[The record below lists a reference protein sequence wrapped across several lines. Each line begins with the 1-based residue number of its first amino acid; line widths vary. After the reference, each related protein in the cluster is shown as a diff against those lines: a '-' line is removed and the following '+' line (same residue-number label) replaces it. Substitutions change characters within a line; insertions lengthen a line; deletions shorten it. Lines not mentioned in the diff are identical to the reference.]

1 MEDAL
6 AVDSITMSL
15 PCELLRGCLKSPGV
29 MEAWEG
35 LSTDGTDN
43 LYIKTNMRTVD
54 NTVTFVMSGVSVIY
68 AKRSIRFAI
77 SEAKKVECFFEGQ
90 EKREEGNKKCT
101 QLIEDCHEFVNDKL
115 DNENVLKHENV
126 SFKQVT
132 DDMMHS
138 PTENIHN
145 FLPLSSDHNC
155 KVLTPADLPET
166 EAAKPR
172 PKKRGRKPKKKISE
186 SNEERGSSSILQSPQ
201 HTLETQEGKKRY
213 SLRGVKLSSA
223 VMEAVRGKINVEDED
238 ADDLE
243 EEDDSEDYVAFKGDD
258 SEPTVVMENFEGD
271 SLVHAKEK
279 SNGESQTV
287 DDGTEQASDVENSK
301 LKWQASR
308 PSIYRQKK
316 KSNLRG
322 SLKMLKKFK
331 DSCLAKE
338 KSVERKKIL
347 AAMGNVYSKERRK
360 RNVQK
365 TAVCKYCEKRFCD
378 FTGVDTH
385 VKKFHM
391 NEKDIEEYLQE
402 LVPLKQVTCSAC
414 NMTFASRSQFQ
425 IHEDREH
432 SQTMSRCTICGKV
445 FKNLQFLRNHI
456 RMIHLNDET
465 HLCHLCSSV
474 FKQAITLK
482 QHIEEVHEQK
492 RNVTCKECGK
502 TFYRQAQL
510 NRHSRIHDTDGKKI
524 VCQVCGRQFN
534 FECNFQRHVR
544 VVHAPRTEKFHC
556 SYCGKGF
563 NQKGTMH
570 AHVLKIHF
578 NLCPFTCSI
587 CKVKFMRSKQI
598 EEHMAHVHN
607 DVDFKVV
614 NPREKS
620 CKYNKQNEELFSCP
634 YCQDGFCYKAQLVE
648 HVQTSHSNIFPYQ
661 CEYCKHGFFEKVFLA
676 RHLAKAHD
684 IVPETGD
691 LQLVEV
697 HSADKHMTVIP
708 VNQAVDMIDIDKS
721 SDINNDLQDAVLTV
735 VPSEHGHTEMDA
747 MSQEEDISTAASVLV
762 EISNEDNTIH
772 YVIQGGENMDM
783 ESSNAVVHDIASLL
797 LAAEQSLQENSG
809 SVTLT
814 TVDGSN
820 AVAMETSE
828 VMDAET
834 PSVITI
840 TNRASE
846 EMGLDAAE
854 HASNQVAVDSNME
867 EITVIMKE

>member
-1 MEDAL
+1 MDDTL

-15 PCELLRGCLKSPGV
+15 PCELLRGCLKSSG
-29 MEAWEG
+29 EIEEWEG
-35 LSTDGTDN
+35 HSIDGTDKM
-43 LYIKTNMRTVD
+43 YIRTNMKTQD
-54 NTVTFVMSGVSVIY
+54 NTITFTMSGISVIY

-77 SEAKKVECFFEGQ
+77 SEAKKVECFSEGLGKKQ
-90 EKREEGNKKCT
+90 KDVEKCT
-101 QLIEDCHEFVNDKL
+101 ELMKDGHEVDDGKL
-115 DNENVLKHENV
+115 NNEIILKTESV
-126 SFKQVT
+126 SSEQGT
-132 DDMMHS
+132 DDLTC
-138 PTENIHN
+138 PTENMHKN
-145 FLPLSSDHNC
+145 LPSSSGHDSQ
-155 KVLTPADLPET
+155 VTMTPLNLPEI
-166 EAAKPR
+166 EAEKPK
-172 PKKRGRKPKKKISE
+172 PKKRGRKPKRKISE
-186 SNEERGSSSILQSPQ
+186 VVNEEKGNSIILPGFQ
-201 HTLETQEGKKRY
+201 HPHETELGKKRY
-213 SLRGVKLSSA
+213 GLRGVKLSSA
-223 VMEAVRGKINVEDED
+223 VMEAVRGKINIEDED
-238 ADDLE
+238 DDDDLE
-243 EEDDSEDYVAFKGDD
+243 EEDDSEDYVAFKGDN
-258 SEPTVVMENFEGD
+258 SEATVVENIQGD
-271 SLVHAKEK
+271 SLDLAHETK
-279 SNGESQTV
+279 NGEVQTV
-287 DDGTEQASDVENSK
+287 DGTEQASDVENSK
-301 LKWQASR
+301 LKCQTPR
-308 PSIYRQKK
+308 HLIYRQKK

-365 TAVCKYCEKRFCD
+365 TAVCKYCGKRFCD

-402 LVPLKQVTCSAC
+402 LVPLKQVTCSTC
-414 NMTFASRSQFQ
+414 NVTFANRSQFQ

-432 SQTMSRCTICGKV
+432 SQTMSQCTICGKV

-456 RMIHLNDET
+456 RMIHLNDES

-502 TFYRQAQL
+502 MFYRQAQL
-510 NRHSRIHDTDGKKI
+510 NRHSRIHDINGKKI
-524 VCQVCGRQFN
+524 VCQVCGKQFN

-578 NLCPFTCSI
+578 NLYPFTCSI
-587 CKVKFMRSKQI
+587 CQVKFMRSKQL

-620 CKYNKQNEELFSCP
+620 CKYNKPNEELFSCP
-634 YCQDGFCYKAQLVE
+634 YCQDCFCYKAQLVE

-684 IVPETGD
+684 MVPETSD

-697 HSADKHMTVIP
+697 HSTDKQMTVIP
-708 VNQAVDMIDIDKS
+708 VNQAVNVIDIDKKS

-735 VPSEHGHTEMDA
+735 VPSEHGNIEIDA
-747 MSQEEDISTAASVLV
+747 VSQEEDISTAASVLV

-772 YVIQGGENMDM
+772 YVIQGGENIDM

-820 AVAMETSE
+820 AVAMETSNA
-828 VMDAET
+828 MDAET

-840 TNRASE
+840 TNSANE
-846 EMGLDAAE
+846 EMGLDAPEDA
-854 HASNQVAVDSNME
+854 
-867 EITVIMKE
+867 

>member
-1 MEDAL
+1 MEDTL

-15 PCELLRGCLKSPGV
+15 PCELLRGCLQSSG
-29 MEAWEG
+29 ETEEWEG
-35 LSTDGTDN
+35 HSTDGTDKT
-43 LYIKTNMRTVD
+43 YIKTNRRTMD
-54 NTVTFVMSGVSVIY
+54 NTITFTMSGVSVIY

-77 SEAKKVECFFEGQ
+77 REAKKLGYFPERMEKKLKEFE
-90 EKREEGNKKCT
+90 KSPALVK
-101 QLIEDCHEFVNDKL
+101 DSHETDGGKL
-115 DNENVLKHENV
+115 NSEILHKTESISSEQPTGSLTCPDENVHNTPSSSGQDRE
-126 SFKQVT
+126 QTVT
-132 DDMMHS
+132 
-138 PTENIHN
+138 PPN
-145 FLPLSSDHNC
+145 
-155 KVLTPADLPET
+155 LPEI
-166 EAAKPR
+166 EAEKPK
-172 PKKRGRKPKKKISE
+172 PKKRGRKPKRKFSE
-186 SNEERGSSSILQSPQ
+186 VVNEEKGNSIILPCFQQS
-201 HTLETQEGKKRY
+201 HETELGKKRY
-213 SLRGVKLSSA
+213 GLRGVKLSSA
-223 VMEAVRGKINVEDED
+223 VMEAVRGKINIEDED
-238 ADDLE
+238 DDVPE
-243 EEDDSEDYVAFKGDD
+243 EEDNSEDYVAFKGDS
-258 SEPTVVMENFEGD
+258 SEPTVVENIQAD
-271 SLVHAKEK
+271 SLDLDNEK
-279 SNGESQTV
+279 RSSEVQTV
-287 DDGTEQASDVENSK
+287 DDGTEQTLEVDNSK
-301 LKWQASR
+301 LKCQAPR
-308 PSIYRQKK
+308 HLIYRQKK

-365 TAVCKYCEKRFCD
+365 TAVCKYCRKQFCD

-391 NEKDIEEYLQE
+391 NEKDVEEYLQE
-402 LVPLKQVTCSAC
+402 LVPLKQVTCSTC

-432 SQTMSRCTICGKV
+432 SQTMSQCTICGKV

-456 RMIHLNDET
+456 RMIHLNDES

-502 TFYRQAQL
+502 MFYRQAQL
-510 NRHSRIHDTDGKKI
+510 NRHSRIHDVNGKKI
-524 VCQVCGRQFN
+524 VCQVCGKQFN
-534 FECNFQRHVR
+534 FECNFKRHVR

-587 CKVKFMRSKQI
+587 CKMKFMRSKQL

-607 DVDFKVV
+607 NVDFRVV

-620 CKYNKQNEELFSCP
+620 CKYNKPSEELFSCP
-634 YCQDGFCYKAQLVE
+634 YCQECFCYKAQLVE

-684 IVPETGD
+684 MVPENGD

-697 HSADKHMTVIP
+697 HTKDKQMTVIP
-708 VNQAVDMIDIDKS
+708 VNQAVNVIDIDNKS
-721 SDINNDLQDAVLTV
+721 SDINNDIQDAVLTV
-735 VPSEHGHTEMDA
+735 VPSEHGSTETDTI
-747 MSQEEDISTAASVLV
+747 SQEEDISTAASVLV
-762 EISNEDNTIH
+762 EISNDDNTIH
-772 YVIQGGENMDM
+772 YVIQGGENIDM

-814 TVDGSN
+814 TVDSSN
-820 AVAMETSE
+820 AVAMETN
-828 VMDAET
+828 DAIDSET
-834 PSVITI
+834 PRVIAI
-840 TNRASE
+840 TNSANE
-846 EMGLDAAE
+846 EMGLDATEDACK
-854 HASNQVAVDSNME
+854 QVEMDSNMG